1 MANKGFKK
9 PQQVEAETEK
19 AYTDAG
25 ILTDREQQKRE
36 VEALAE
42 TRKRGQ
48 PVLRVSVGFTPDV
61 YDYIETMAFIQHM
74 SLTAYIVDMLRKD
87 REKNESIY
95 QAAKALRAGIK
106 E

>member
-1 MANKGFKK
+1 MAKGFKK
-9 PQQVEAETEK
+9 PQQVEAETKE

-48 PVLRVSVGFTPDV
+48 PVLRVSVGFTPEV